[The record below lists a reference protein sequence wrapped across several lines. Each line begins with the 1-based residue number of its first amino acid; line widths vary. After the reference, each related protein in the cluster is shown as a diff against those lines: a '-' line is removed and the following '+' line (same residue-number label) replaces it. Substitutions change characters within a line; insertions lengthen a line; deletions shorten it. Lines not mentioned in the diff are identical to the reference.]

1 MDRHDLRHVLWE
13 VHEKVILLIITKVA
27 MNIEI
32 KKEKKYLGY
41 AKEAALVVSSAKNIC
56 KFIL

>member
-1 MDRHDLRHVLWE
+1 MDRHDLRDVLCE

-32 KKEKKYLGY
+32 KKEKRYLGY
-41 AKEAALVVSSAKNIC
+41 AKEAALVV
-56 KFIL
+56 